1 MVRAFRKMYKVHT
14 ASKHRVYT
22 SCWHCRQVIRNWTT
36 KQFNNRCLQM
46 LYRPFGPYDSYL
58 ITAPADGSYSSVLAG
73 AVSSYTTSSSAAG
86 VCVASWLLLH
96 CCSAMIALP
105 EVLADS
111 LDTTHMLPGTS
122 RMCYSCALIFFFC
135 CLTVVRLY
143 HHTKWKYFPSP
154 SFVVLNISLLIS
166 LISKAIF
173 CLLVHCVCILHISHN
188 YNRMG
193 DVCCG
198 RTADLI
204 ISAFC

>member
-1 MVRAFRKMYKVHT
+1 
-14 ASKHRVYT
+14 
-22 SCWHCRQVIRNWTT
+22 
-36 KQFNNRCLQM
+36 M
-46 LYRPFGPYDSYL
+46 LYRPFWPYDSYL

-111 LDTTHMLPGTS
+111 LDTTHMVPGTS

-143 HHTKWKYFPSP
+143 HHNKWKYFPSP

-173 CLLVHCVCILHISHN
+173 CLLVHCVSFTFPTVTIGWVMFAAVEQPISS
-188 YNRMG
+188 YQPFARM
-193 DVCCG
+193 
-198 RTADLI
+198 RLLI
-204 ISAFC
+204 SCQN